1 MRRGALLVLSLLL
14 PLLLA
19 LGLAA
24 PASAATTAQPRA
36 ANTAQP
42 LERAHAHNDYE
53 HTRPLYDALSQGF
66 TSVEVDV
73 YLVGND
79 LLVAHDPTDLDAGR
93 TIQSLYLD
101 PLRTRV
107 RNHGGRVYPG
117 YRGVF
122 QLLVDIK
129 SEPVSTYTR
138 LHEVLAGYRTMMTV
152 FTPTTS
158 NDGAVTAVVSGN
170 RPMDLMARQ
179 PVRYAGYDGRLA
191 DLTSG
196 ADADFMPLIS
206 DNWERNFTWR
216 GVGPMPAEERAR
228 LRAIVAQVHRD
239 ERRVRFWATPDLKG
253 DARRRVWLELT
264 RADVDHLN
272 TDDLSGLRFFLR
284 HYDPQETRAAA

>member
-14 PLLLA
+14 TPLLA

-24 PASAATTAQPRA
+24 PASAATA
-36 ANTAQP
+36 AQP

-53 HTRPLYDALSQGF
+53 HTKPLYDALSHGF

-73 YLVGND
+73 YLVGNE
-79 LLVAHDPTDLDAGR
+79 LLVAHDPTELEPGR

-122 QLLVDIK
+122 QLLIDIK

-138 LHEVLAGYRTMMTV
+138 LHEVLAGYRNMMTV

-179 PVRYAGYDGRLA
+179 AVRYAGYDGRLA

-239 ERRVRFWATPDLKG
+239 ERRIRFWATPDLKG
-253 DARRRVWLELT
+253 DARRRVWTELL
-264 RADVDHLN
+264 RADVDHIN
-272 TDDLSGLRFFLR
+272 TDDLSGLRYFLR
-284 HYDPQETRAAA
+284 TYDPQEARTAA